1 MFAVIDVETTGLSAK
16 SEKITEIAILLHD
29 GEKVT
34 EEFHSLVNP
43 EKKIPYRITQ
53 ITGINNQ
60 MVANAPKFFEL
71 AKKIIEMTEGR
82 TIVGH
87 NVTFDYNFLRSE
99 FREFNYEFER
109 KTLCTVRNSR
119 KYIKGQASY
128 SLGKLTKSLGIPHTD
143 KHRAL
148 GDAKATAYILD
159 MLLDIEPNLNEGK
172 KYYTPPALDKNI
184 IDNLPHK
191 TGVYYLLNANDEVI
205 YVGKSINIHKR
216 ILQHLNNHSTR
227 KSVEMI
233 NHIADVKYE
242 ITGSE
247 LVALLLESDEIKK
260 RKPIYNRAQ
269 RRNIFTHGLFSRI
282 NSEGYFE
289 LYTDKIEELSKP
301 YTSFQSRETAKEFM
315 FQLTED
321 YELCQKYTGLFKTD
335 GACFD
340 YQIHKCKGAC
350 IGKEAPEDYNQR
362 VMMALDRL
370 QFQHENFFMLDKGR
384 EAGETSVVMIKNAVY
399 QGFGYIKEY
408 EIGDK
413 NKLAQCI
420 RKMKNN
426 KDTQRIIQSY
436 LNHHRMDLVI
446 L

>member
-1 MFAVIDVETTGLSAK
+1 MFAIIDVETTGLSAK

-29 GEKVT
+29 GKKIT
-34 EEFHSLVNP
+34 EEFQSLVNP

-60 MVANAPKFFEL
+60 MVANAPKFYEL

-99 FREFNYEFER
+99 FREFEYEFER

-128 SLGKLTKSLGIPHTD
+128 SLPKLTKSLGIPHTD

-148 GDAKATAYILD
+148 GDAKATAFLFD
-159 MLLDIEPNLNEGK
+159 MILDIEPELVSGNQ
-172 KYYTPPALDKNI
+172 YYIPPALNKEI
-184 IDNLPHK
+184 IDKLPHK
-191 TGVYYLLNANDEVI
+191 TGVYYFLNSEKKII

-233 NHIADVKYE
+233 NHIADVKYT

-247 LVALLLESDEIKK
+247 LIALLLESDEIKTL
-260 RKPIYNRAQ
+260 KPVYNRAQ
-269 RRNIFTHGLFSRI
+269 RRSVFTHGLFTRI
-282 NSEGYFE
+282 NKEGYFE
-289 LYTDKIEELSKP
+289 LYTDKIEELGKP
-301 YTSFQSRETAKEFM
+301 ITSFHSREIAKEFLLKM
-315 FQLTED
+315 VEE
-321 YELCQKYTGLFKTD
+321 YELCQKLAGLYKTD

-350 IGKEAPEDYNQR
+350 IGNESPEDYNKR
-362 VMMALDRL
+362 VVMAMDRL
-370 QFQHENFFMLDKGR
+370 QFQHKNFYVLDKGR
-384 EAGETSVVMIKNAVY
+384 EAGERAIIQVKDSVY
-399 QGFGYIKEY
+399 QGFGYIKDY

-413 NKLAQCI
+413 AILSNSIQS
-420 RKMKNN
+420 MKNN
-426 KDTQRIIQSY
+426 KDTQSIIRSF
-436 LNHHRMDLVI
+436 LNHHRMDLI
-446 L
+446 IG

>member
-1 MFAVIDVETTGLSAK
+1 MFAIIDVETTGLSSK

-29 GEKVT
+29 GKKVT
-34 EEFHSLVNP
+34 EEFHSLINP

-60 MVANAPKFFEL
+60 MVAGAPKFFEL

-99 FREFNYEFER
+99 FREFEYEFER

-119 KYIKGQASY
+119 KYIKGQPSY

-148 GDAKATAYILD
+148 GDAKATAHLFDILLATHPD
-159 MLLDIEPNLNEGK
+159 LAEGK
-172 KYYTPPALDKNI
+172 SFYLPPALDKNI
-184 IDNLPHK
+184 IDKLPHK
-191 TGVYYLLNANDEVI
+191 TGVYYFLNSEKEII

-233 NHIADVKYE
+233 NHIADVKYT

-260 RKPIYNRAQ
+260 LKPIYNRAQ
-269 RRNIFTHGLFSRI
+269 RRNIFTHGLFARI
-282 NSEGYFE
+282 NKEGYYE
-289 LYTDKIEELSKP
+289 LFTNKIEALSKP
-301 YTSFQSRETAKEFM
+301 LTSFQSREAAKEFV
-315 FQLTED
+315 FNLVES
-321 YELCQKYTGLFKTD
+321 YELCQKLSGLYKTD

-340 YQIHKCKGAC
+340 YQIHKCNGAC
-350 IGKEAPEDYNQR
+350 IGKERPEEYNKR

-370 QFQHENFFMLDKGR
+370 QFQHQNFFVLDKGR
-384 EAGETSVVMIKNAVY
+384 KAGERAAIYIKDSVY
-399 QGFGYIKEY
+399 QGFGFIAENKL
-408 EIGDK
+408 GDK
-413 NKLAQCI
+413 EALKECI
-420 RKMKNN
+420 IKMKNN
-426 KDTQRIIQSY
+426 KDTQNIIRSF
-436 LNHHRMDLVI
+436 LNHHPMDLLI

>member
-1 MFAVIDVETTGLSAK
+1 MFAIIDVETTGLSAK
-16 SEKITEIAILLHD
+16 NEKITEIAILLHD
-29 GEKVT
+29 GKKVT
-34 EEFHSLVNP
+34 EEFHSLINP

-53 ITGINNQ
+53 ITGINDR

-71 AKKIIEMTEGR
+71 AKKIIEMTEDR
-82 TIVGH
+82 IIVGH

-99 FREFNYEFER
+99 FREFDYNFER

-148 GDAKATAYILD
+148 GDAKATAHLLD
-159 MLLDIEPNLNEGK
+159 ILLDIEPELAGGNRFYL
-172 KYYTPPALDKNI
+172 PPALNKEI
-184 IDNLPHK
+184 IDKLPHK
-191 TGVYYLLNANDEVI
+191 TGVYYFLNANKEII

-247 LVALLLESDEIKK
+247 LVALLLESDEIK
-260 RKPIYNRAQ
+260 RLKPIYNRAQ
-269 RRNIFTHGLFSRI
+269 RRSIFTHGLFSRI
-282 NSEGYFE
+282 NAEGYFE

-301 YTSFQSRETAKEFM
+301 YTSFQSRDAAKEFM
-315 FQLTED
+315 FQLTEE
-321 YELCQKYTGLFKTD
+321 YELCQKYTHLFKTD

-350 IGKEAPEDYNQR
+350 IGKESSEDYNKR

-370 QFQHENFFMLDKGR
+370 QFQHQNFYILEKGR
-384 EAGETSVVMIKNAVY
+384 QPGERAVVQIKNGIY
-399 QGFGYIKEY
+399 QGFSFVKDY

-413 NKLAQCI
+413 ALLSKSI

-426 KDTQRIIQSY
+426 KDTQSIIRSY
-436 LNHHRMDLVI
+436 LNNHSVDLI
-446 L
+446 IF

>member
-1 MFAVIDVETTGLSAK
+1 MFAIIDVETTGLSAK
-16 SEKITEIAILLHD
+16 SEKITEIAILLHN

-53 ITGINNQ
+53 ITGINNR

-148 GDAKATAYILD
+148 GDAKATAYLLD
-159 MLLDIEPNLNEGK
+159 MLLDIEPDLREKK

-184 IDNLPHK
+184 IDKLPHK
-191 TGVYYLLNANDEVI
+191 TGVYYLLNAYDEVI

-216 ILQHLNNHSTR
+216 ILQHLNNHSSR

-233 NHIADVKYE
+233 NNIANIKYT

-260 RKPIYNRAQ
+260 LKPIYNRAQ

-282 NSEGYFE
+282 NSAGYFE

-301 YTSFQSRETAKEFM
+301 YTSFQSREAAKEFM
-315 FQLTED
+315 YKLTEN
-321 YELCQKYTGLFKTD
+321 YELCQKYTGLYKTE

-350 IGKEAPEDYNQR
+350 IGKEPPEDYNKR

-370 QFQHENFFMLDKGR
+370 QFQHENFFILDKGR
-384 EAGETSVVMIKNAVY
+384 KAGETSVIMIENAVY
-399 QGFGYIKEY
+399 QGFGFINEY

-413 NKLAQCI
+413 NKLEQCI
-420 RKMKNN
+420 QKKQNN

-436 LNHHRMDLVI
+436 LNHHRMDLI
-446 L
+446 IR

>member
-1 MFAVIDVETTGLSAK
+1 MFAIIDVETTGLSAK

-29 GEKVT
+29 GKKVT
-34 EEFHSLVNP
+34 DEFHSLINP

-60 MVANAPKFFEL
+60 MVAGAPKFFEL
-71 AKKIIEMTEGR
+71 AKKIIELTEGR

-99 FREFNYEFER
+99 FREFEYNFER

-119 KYIKGQASY
+119 KYIKGQPSY

-148 GDAKATAYILD
+148 GDAKATAHLFDILLAAHPD
-159 MLLDIEPNLNEGK
+159 LAEGK
-172 KYYTPPALDKNI
+172 SFFLPPALDKNI
-184 IDNLPHK
+184 IDKLPHK
-191 TGVYYLLNANDEVI
+191 TGVYYFINSSHEII

-233 NHIADVKYE
+233 NHIADVKYS

-260 RKPIYNRAQ
+260 LKPIYNRAQ
-269 RRNIFTHGLFSRI
+269 RRSIFTHGLFSRI
-282 NSEGYFE
+282 NNEGYFE
-289 LYTDKIEELSKP
+289 LYTDKITELSKP
-301 YTSFQSRETAKEFM
+301 YTSFQSRESAKEFM
-315 FQLTED
+315 FKLTED
-321 YELCQKYTGLFKTD
+321 YELCQKLTGLFKTD

-350 IGKEAPEDYNQR
+350 IGKESPEDYNKR
-362 VMMALDRL
+362 VILALDRL
-370 QFQHENFFMLDKGR
+370 QFQHQNFFILDKGCK
-384 EAGETSVVMIKNAVY
+384 AGERAVIRIKNSVY
-399 QGFGYIKEY
+399 QGFGFVKDID
-408 EIGDK
+408 IGDK
-413 NKLAQCI
+413 KQLESCI
-420 RKMKNN
+420 KPMKNN
-426 KDTQRIIQSY
+426 KDTQSIIQSFI
-436 LNHHRMDLVI
+436 NHHAMELIIR
-446 L
+446 